1 MRAMPIRTSS
11 AIAACAALGLLLAS
25 CSSTPPPSRTVKQS
39 GPTVKAIPGLNI
51 NRAHKDGAPWWD
63 VDVSRIPDAIP
74 TLHTGPYKANPYTVL
89 GKTYF
94 PLSDSRTYSQTGT
107 ASWYGTKFHGQ
118 NTANGEVYDLYG
130 MSAAHKTL
138 PLPSYVRVT
147 NLDNNRTVILR
158 VNDRGPFYSDR
169 IIDLSYAAA
178 KKLGYAENGTARV
191 KVEGIDPS
199 QYWAQR
205 GKPAPLM
212 LDQPQVASSNPPPQQ
227 PAAPVITASAGT
239 IEQWTPPPQQH
250 AAPVT
255 PVPIDAKKNA
265 SGQASGLFLQ
275 VGAFANPDAAELLR
289 SKLSGM
295 VRAPV
300 FVSSIARNQQTLYR
314 VRMGPVDTPG
324 EAQQLQNSVRSAN
337 LGSPSVVT
345 SDQ

>member
-1 MRAMPIRTSS
+1 MRALPINKPLKLV
-11 AIAACAALGLLLAS
+11 AFAALAVLVAS
-25 CSSTPPPSRTVKQS
+25 CSTSRSPTQKPSSTAVRAQ
-39 GPTVKAIPGLNI
+39 PGLDI

-63 VDVSRIPDAIP
+63 VDVSRIPDATP

-94 PLSDSRTYSQTGT
+94 PLQESKTYVASGT

-147 NLDNNRTVILR
+147 NLDNNKSVILR

-178 KKLGYAENGTARV
+178 KKLGYAEIGTARV
-191 KVEGIDPS
+191 KVEGIDPQ
-199 QYWAQR
+199 QYWAAKGR
-205 GKPAPLM
+205 PAPLM
-212 LDQPQVASSNPPPQQ
+212 LNEPQVAQNS
-227 PAAPVITASAGT
+227 APVITASAGT
-239 IEQWTPPPQQH
+239 VEQWTPPPQQH
-250 AAPVT
+250 ASDTV
-255 PVPIDAKKNA
+255 PVPMSAKKNA
-265 SGQASGLFLQ
+265 SATASGQYLQ

-295 VRAPV
+295 VSAPV
-300 FVSSIARNQQTLYR
+300 FISSIVRNQQTLHR
-314 VRMGPVDTPG
+314 VRLGPIGSPG
-324 EAQQLQNSVRSAN
+324 EIAQVQNSVRLAN

-345 SDQ
+345 E

>member
-1 MRAMPIRTSS
+1 MNKPLKLMAF
-11 AIAACAALGLLLAS
+11 AALAMLVAS
-25 CSSTPPPSRTVKQS
+25 CSTSRAPAQKTSSTAVRT
-39 GPTVKAIPGLNI
+39 TPGLDI

-63 VDVSRIPDAIP
+63 VDVSRIPDATP

-94 PLSDSRTYSQTGT
+94 PMAESKRYVASGT

-147 NLDNNRTVILR
+147 NLDNHKSVILR

-178 KKLGYAENGTARV
+178 KKLGYAEIGTARV
-191 KVEGIDPS
+191 KVEGIDP
-199 QYWAQR
+199 QEWWAQR
-205 GKPAPLM
+205 GRPAPLM
-212 LDQPQVASSNPPPQQ
+212 LNEPK
-227 PAAPVITASAGT
+227 AAPVMTASTGT
-239 IEQWTPPPQQH
+239 VEQWTPPAQQH
-250 AAPVT
+250 AAAVVPVQL
-255 PVPIDAKKNA
+255 DAKKNA
-265 SGQASGLFLQ
+265 SAQASGQYLQ

-295 VRAPV
+295 VSAPV
-300 FVSSIARNQQTLYR
+300 FISSIVRNQQTLHR
-314 VRMGPVDTPG
+314 VRLGPIGSPG
-324 EAQQLQNSVRSAN
+324 EIQQVQNSVRLAN
-337 LGSPSVVT
+337 LGQPSLVT
-345 SDQ
+345 AE

>member
-1 MRAMPIRTSS
+1 MQALPNNKPLKLV
-11 AIAACAALGLLLAS
+11 AFAALAVLVAS
-25 CSSTPPPSRTVKQS
+25 CTTSRT
-39 GPTVKAIPGLNI
+39 PTQKTPSTAVRAQPGLDI

-63 VDVSRIPDAIP
+63 VDVSRIPDATP

-94 PLSDSRTYSQTGT
+94 PLQESKTYVASGT

-147 NLDNNRTVILR
+147 NLDNNKSVILR

-178 KKLGYAENGTARV
+178 KKLGYAEIGTARV
-191 KVEGIDPS
+191 KVEGIDP
-199 QYWAQR
+199 QQWWAAKGR
-205 GKPAPLM
+205 PAPLM
-212 LDQPQVASSNPPPQQ
+212 LNEPQVAQNS
-227 PAAPVITASAGT
+227 APVITASAGT

-250 AAPVT
+250 ASDTVPVQ
-255 PVPIDAKKNA
+255 ISAKKNA
-265 SGQASGLFLQ
+265 SAPASGQYLQ

-295 VRAPV
+295 VSAPV
-300 FVSSIARNQQTLYR
+300 FISSIVRNQQTLHR
-314 VRMGPVDTPG
+314 VRLGPIGSPG
-324 EAQQLQNSVRSAN
+324 EIAQVQNSVRLAN

-345 SDQ
+345 E

>member
-1 MRAMPIRTSS
+1 MRALPINKPLKLV
-11 AIAACAALGLLLAS
+11 AFAALAVLVAS
-25 CSSTPPPSRTVKQS
+25 CSTSRAPTQKTSSTAVRAQ
-39 GPTVKAIPGLNI
+39 PGLDI

-63 VDVSRIPDAIP
+63 VDVSRIPDATP

-94 PLSDSRTYSQTGT
+94 PLQESKTYVASGT

-147 NLDNNRTVILR
+147 NLDNNRSVILR

-178 KKLGYAENGTARV
+178 KKLGYAEIGTARV
-191 KVEGIDPS
+191 KVEGIDP
-199 QYWAQR
+199 QQWWAAKGR
-205 GKPAPLM
+205 PAPLM
-212 LDQPQVASSNPPPQQ
+212 LNEPQVAQNS
-227 PAAPVITASAGT
+227 APVITASAGT

-250 AAPVT
+250 ASDTVPVQ
-255 PVPIDAKKNA
+255 ISAKKNA
-265 SGQASGLFLQ
+265 SAPASGQYLQ

-295 VRAPV
+295 VSAPV
-300 FVSSIARNQQTLYR
+300 FISSIVRNQQTLHR
-314 VRMGPVDTPG
+314 VRLGPIGSPG
-324 EAQQLQNSVRSAN
+324 EIQQVQNSVRLAN
-337 LGSPSVVT
+337 LGSPSLVT
-345 SDQ
+345 AE

>member
-1 MRAMPIRTSS
+1 MQALPNNKPLKLV
-11 AIAACAALGLLLAS
+11 AFAALAVLVAS
-25 CSSTPPPSRTVKQS
+25 CTTSRT
-39 GPTVKAIPGLNI
+39 PTQKTPSTAVRAQPGLDI

-63 VDVSRIPDAIP
+63 VDVSRIPDATP

-94 PLSDSRTYSQTGT
+94 PLQESKTYVASGT

-147 NLDNNRTVILR
+147 NLDNNKTVILR

-178 KKLGYAENGTARV
+178 KKLGYAETGTARV
-191 KVEGIDPS
+191 KVEGIDP
-199 QYWAQR
+199 QQWWAAKGR
-205 GKPAPLM
+205 PAPLM
-212 LDQPQVASSNPPPQQ
+212 LNEPQVAQNS
-227 PAAPVITASAGT
+227 APVITASAGT
-239 IEQWTPPPQQH
+239 VEQWTPPPQQH
-250 AAPVT
+250 AAAVVPVQ
-255 PVPIDAKKNA
+255 IDAKKNA
-265 SGQASGLFLQ
+265 SAPASGQYLQ

-295 VRAPV
+295 VSAPV
-300 FVSSIARNQQTLYR
+300 FISSIVRNQQTLHR
-314 VRMGPVDTPG
+314 VRLGPIGSPG
-324 EAQQLQNSVRSAN
+324 EIAQVQNSVRLAN

-345 SDQ
+345 E

>member
-1 MRAMPIRTSS
+1 MRALPMNKPLKLM
-11 AIAACAALGLLLAS
+11 AFAALAMLVAS
-25 CSSTPPPSRTVKQS
+25 CSTSRAPTQKSSTAVRS
-39 GPTVKAIPGLNI
+39 APGLDI

-63 VDVSRIPDAIP
+63 VDVSRIPDATP
-74 TLHTGPYKANPYTVL
+74 TLHTGPYKAAPYSVL

-94 PLSDSRTYSQTGT
+94 PLQESKTYVQSGT

-178 KKLGYAENGTARV
+178 KKLGYAETGTARV
-191 KVEGIDPS
+191 KVEGIDP
-199 QYWAQR
+199 QQWWAAKGR
-205 GKPAPLM
+205 PAPLM
-212 LDQPQVASSNPPPQQ
+212 LNEPQVAQNS
-227 PAAPVITASAGT
+227 APVITASAGT

-250 AAPVT
+250 AAAVVPVQLA
-255 PVPIDAKKNA
+255 DAKKNA
-265 SGQASGLFLQ
+265 SAPASGQYLQ

-295 VRAPV
+295 VSAPV
-300 FVSSIARNQQTLYR
+300 FISSIVRNQQTLHR
-314 VRMGPVDTPG
+314 VRLGPIGSPG
-324 EAQQLQNSVRSAN
+324 EIQQVQNSVRLAN

-345 SDQ
+345 E

>member
-1 MRAMPIRTSS
+1 MPVSPINKPLKLV
-11 AIAACAALGLLLAS
+11 ALAALSLLVAS
-25 CSSTPPPSRTVKQS
+25 CSTSPSRAPAQKTGGAVVRSQ
-39 GPTVKAIPGLNI
+39 PGLDI

-63 VDVSRIPDAIP
+63 VDVSRIPDATP
-74 TLHTGPYKANPYTVL
+74 TLHTGAYKANPYTVL

-94 PLSDSRTYSQTGT
+94 PLQESKTYVQSGT

-138 PLPSYVRVT
+138 PLPSYVKVT

-178 KKLGYAENGTARV
+178 KKLGYAETGTARV
-191 KVEGIDPS
+191 KVEGIDPQ

-212 LDQPQVASSNPPPQQ
+212 LNEPQTPQPQIAQ
-227 PAAPVITASAGT
+227 AGKV
-239 IEQWTPPPQQH
+239 EQWTPPPQQH
-250 AAPVT
+250 AAPVVA
-255 PVPIDAKKNA
+255 VPQAAPGNA
-265 SGQASGLFLQ
+265 VGGQYLQ

-295 VRAPV
+295 VSAPV
-300 FVSSIARNQQTLYR
+300 FISSIVRNQQTLHR
-314 VRMGPVDTPG
+314 VRLGPIGSPG
-324 EAQQLQNSVRSAN
+324 EIQQVQNSVRLAN
-337 LGSPSVVT
+337 LGQPSVV
-345 SDQ
+345 SAE

>member
-1 MRAMPIRTSS
+1 MQALPNNKPLKLV
-11 AIAACAALGLLLAS
+11 AFAALAVLVAS
-25 CSSTPPPSRTVKQS
+25 CTTSRT
-39 GPTVKAIPGLNI
+39 PTQKSPSTAVRAQPGLDI

-63 VDVSRIPDAIP
+63 VDVSRIPDATP

-94 PLSDSRTYSQTGT
+94 PLQESKTYVASGT

-147 NLDNNRTVILR
+147 NLDNNKTVILR

-178 KKLGYAENGTARV
+178 KKLGYAETGTARV
-191 KVEGIDPS
+191 KVEGIDP
-199 QYWAQR
+199 QQWWAAKGR
-205 GKPAPLM
+205 PAPLM
-212 LDQPQVASSNPPPQQ
+212 LNEPQVAQNSA
-227 PAAPVITASAGT
+227 PAITASAGT
-239 IEQWTPPPQQH
+239 VEQWTPPPQQH
-250 AAPVT
+250 AAAVVPVQ
-255 PVPIDAKKNA
+255 IDAKNASAPA
-265 SGQASGLFLQ
+265 SGQYLQ

-295 VRAPV
+295 VSAPV
-300 FVSSIARNQQTLYR
+300 FISSIVRNQQTLHR
-314 VRMGPVDTPG
+314 VRLGPIGSPG
-324 EAQQLQNSVRSAN
+324 EIAQVQNSVRLAN
-337 LGSPSVVT
+337 LGSPSVV
-345 SDQ
+345 SE

>member
-1 MRAMPIRTSS
+1 MQALPNHKPLKLV
-11 AIAACAALGLLLAS
+11 AFAALAVLVAS
-25 CSSTPPPSRTVKQS
+25 CTTSHTPTQKAPSTAVRAQ
-39 GPTVKAIPGLNI
+39 PGLDI

-63 VDVSRIPDAIP
+63 VDVSRIPDATP

-94 PLSDSRTYSQTGT
+94 PLQESKTYVASGT

-147 NLDNNRTVILR
+147 NLDNNKTVILR

-178 KKLGYAENGTARV
+178 KKLGYAETGTARV
-191 KVEGIDPS
+191 KVEGIDP
-199 QYWAQR
+199 QQWWAAKGR
-205 GKPAPLM
+205 PAPLM
-212 LDQPQVASSNPPPQQ
+212 LNEPQVAQTS
-227 PAAPVITASAGT
+227 APVITASAGT
-239 IEQWTPPPQQH
+239 VEQWTPPPQQH
-250 AAPVT
+250 AAAVVPVQ
-255 PVPIDAKKNA
+255 IDAKKNA
-265 SGQASGLFLQ
+265 SATASGQYLQ

-295 VRAPV
+295 VSAPV
-300 FVSSIARNQQTLYR
+300 FISSIVRNQQTLHR
-314 VRMGPVDTPG
+314 VRLGPIGSPG
-324 EAQQLQNSVRSAN
+324 EIAQVQNSVRLAN

-345 SDQ
+345 E

>member
-1 MRAMPIRTSS
+1 MQALPNNKPLMLV
-11 AIAACAALGLLLAS
+11 AFAALAVLVAS
-25 CSSTPPPSRTVKQS
+25 CTTSRT
-39 GPTVKAIPGLNI
+39 PTQKTPSAAVRAQPGLDI

-63 VDVSRIPDAIP
+63 VDVSRIPDATP

-94 PLSDSRTYSQTGT
+94 PLQESKTYVASGT

-147 NLDNNRTVILR
+147 NLDNNKTVILR

-178 KKLGYAENGTARV
+178 KKLGYAETGTARV
-191 KVEGIDPS
+191 KVEGIDP
-199 QYWAQR
+199 QQWWAAKGR
-205 GKPAPLM
+205 PAPLM
-212 LDQPQVASSNPPPQQ
+212 LNEPQVAQNS
-227 PAAPVITASAGT
+227 APVITASAGT
-239 IEQWTPPPQQH
+239 VEQWTPPPQQH
-250 AAPVT
+250 AAAVVPVQ
-255 PVPIDAKKNA
+255 IDAKKNA
-265 SGQASGLFLQ
+265 SAPASGQYLQ

-295 VRAPV
+295 VSAPV
-300 FVSSIARNQQTLYR
+300 FISSIVRNQQTLHR
-314 VRMGPVDTPG
+314 VRLGPIGSPG
-324 EAQQLQNSVRSAN
+324 EIAQVQNSVRLAN

-345 SDQ
+345 E

>member
-1 MRAMPIRTSS
+1 MQALPNHKPLKLV
-11 AIAACAALGLLLAS
+11 AFAALAVLVAS
-25 CSSTPPPSRTVKQS
+25 CTTSRT
-39 GPTVKAIPGLNI
+39 PTQKTPSTAVRAQPGLDI

-63 VDVSRIPDAIP
+63 VDVSRIPDATP

-94 PLSDSRTYSQTGT
+94 PLQESKTYVASGT

-147 NLDNNRTVILR
+147 NLDNNKSVILR

-178 KKLGYAENGTARV
+178 KKLGYAEIGTARV
-191 KVEGIDPS
+191 KVEGIDP
-199 QYWAQR
+199 QQWWAAKGR
-205 GKPAPLM
+205 PAPLM
-212 LDQPQVASSNPPPQQ
+212 LNEPQVAQTS
-227 PAAPVITASAGT
+227 APVITASAGT
-239 IEQWTPPPQQH
+239 VEQWTPPPQQH
-250 AAPVT
+250 AAAVVPVQ
-255 PVPIDAKKNA
+255 IDAKKNA
-265 SGQASGLFLQ
+265 SATASGQYLQ

-295 VRAPV
+295 VSAPV
-300 FVSSIARNQQTLYR
+300 FISSIVRNQQTLHR
-314 VRMGPVDTPG
+314 VRLGPIGSPG
-324 EAQQLQNSVRSAN
+324 EIAQVQNSVRLAN

-345 SDQ
+345 E

>member
-1 MRAMPIRTSS
+1 MNKPLKLMAF
-11 AIAACAALGLLLAS
+11 AALALLVAS
-25 CSSTPPPSRTVKQS
+25 CSTSRAPAQK
-39 GPTVKAIPGLNI
+39 PTTAVRATPGLDI

-63 VDVSRIPDAIP
+63 VDVSRIPDATP
-74 TLHTGPYKANPYTVL
+74 TLHTGPYKAAPYSVL

-94 PLSDSRTYSQTGT
+94 PLQDSKTYVQSGT

-178 KKLGYAENGTARV
+178 KKLGYAETGTARV
-191 KVEGIDPS
+191 KVEGIDP
-199 QYWAQR
+199 QAYWAAKGR
-205 GKPAPLM
+205 PAPLM
-212 LDQPQVASSNPPPQQ
+212 LNEPQVAQNS
-227 PAAPVITASAGT
+227 APVITASAGT
-239 IEQWTPPPQQH
+239 VEQWTPPPQQH
-250 AAPVT
+250 AAAVVPVQVDT
-255 PVPIDAKKNA
+255 KKNA
-265 SGQASGLFLQ
+265 SAPGQYLQ

-295 VRAPV
+295 VSAPV
-300 FVSSIARNQQTLYR
+300 FISSIVRNQQTLHR
-314 VRMGPVDTPG
+314 VRLGPIGSPG
-324 EAQQLQNSVRSAN
+324 EIQQVQNSVRLAN

-345 SDQ
+345 E

>member
-1 MRAMPIRTSS
+1 MRALPMNKPLKLM
-11 AIAACAALGLLLAS
+11 AFAALAVLVAS
-25 CSSTPPPSRTVKQS
+25 CSTSRSPTQKSSTAVRS
-39 GPTVKAIPGLNI
+39 APGLDI

-63 VDVSRIPDAIP
+63 VDVSRIPDATP
-74 TLHTGPYKANPYTVL
+74 TLHSGPYKANPYTVL

-94 PLSDSRTYSQTGT
+94 PLQESKTYVASGT

-147 NLDNNRTVILR
+147 NLDNNKSVILR

-178 KKLGYAENGTARV
+178 KKLGYAEIGTARV
-191 KVEGIDPS
+191 KVEGIDP
-199 QYWAQR
+199 QQWWAAKGR
-205 GKPAPLM
+205 PAPLM
-212 LDQPQVASSNPPPQQ
+212 LNEPQVAQNS
-227 PAAPVITASAGT
+227 APVVTASAGT
-239 IEQWTPPPQQH
+239 VEQWTPPPQQH
-250 AAPVT
+250 AAAVVPVQLA
-255 PVPIDAKKNA
+255 DAKKNA
-265 SGQASGLFLQ
+265 SAPASGQFLQ

-295 VRAPV
+295 VSAPV
-300 FVSSIARNQQTLYR
+300 FISSIVRNQQTLHR
-314 VRMGPVDTPG
+314 VRLGPIGSPG
-324 EAQQLQNSVRSAN
+324 EIQQVQNSVRMAN

-345 SDQ
+345 E

>member
-1 MRAMPIRTSS
+1 MQALPNNKPLKLV
-11 AIAACAALGLLLAS
+11 AFAALAVLVAS
-25 CSSTPPPSRTVKQS
+25 CTTSRT
-39 GPTVKAIPGLNI
+39 PTQKTPSTAVRAQPGLDI

-63 VDVSRIPDAIP
+63 VDVSRIPDATP

-94 PLSDSRTYSQTGT
+94 PLQESKTYVASGT

-147 NLDNNRTVILR
+147 NLDNNKSVILR

-178 KKLGYAENGTARV
+178 KKLGYAEIGTARV
-191 KVEGIDPS
+191 KVEGIDP
-199 QYWAQR
+199 QQWWAAKGR
-205 GKPAPLM
+205 PAPLM
-212 LDQPQVASSNPPPQQ
+212 LNEPQVAQNS
-227 PAAPVITASAGT
+227 APVITASAGT
-239 IEQWTPPPQQH
+239 VEQWTPPPQQH
-250 AAPVT
+250 AAAVVPVQ
-255 PVPIDAKKNA
+255 IDAKKNA
-265 SGQASGLFLQ
+265 SAPASGQYLQ

-295 VRAPV
+295 VSAPV
-300 FVSSIARNQQTLYR
+300 FISSIVRNQQTLHR
-314 VRMGPVDTPG
+314 VRLGPIGSPG
-324 EAQQLQNSVRSAN
+324 EIAQVQNSVRLAN

-345 SDQ
+345 E

>member
-1 MRAMPIRTSS
+1 MRALPINKPLKLV
-11 AIAACAALGLLLAS
+11 AFAALAVLVAS
-25 CSSTPPPSRTVKQS
+25 CSTSRAPTQKTSSTAVRAQ
-39 GPTVKAIPGLNI
+39 PGLDI

-63 VDVSRIPDAIP
+63 VDVSRIPDATP

-94 PLSDSRTYSQTGT
+94 PLQESKTYVASGT

-147 NLDNNRTVILR
+147 NLDNNRSVILR

-178 KKLGYAENGTARV
+178 KKLGYAEIGTARV
-191 KVEGIDPS
+191 KVEGIDP
-199 QYWAQR
+199 QQWWAAKGR
-205 GKPAPLM
+205 PAPLM
-212 LDQPQVASSNPPPQQ
+212 LNEPQVAQNS
-227 PAAPVITASAGT
+227 APVITASAGT
-239 IEQWTPPPQQH
+239 IEQWTPPQQQH
-250 AAPVT
+250 ASDTVPVQ
-255 PVPIDAKKNA
+255 ISAKKNA
-265 SGQASGLFLQ
+265 SAPASGQYLQ

-295 VRAPV
+295 VSAPV
-300 FVSSIARNQQTLYR
+300 FISSIVRNQQTLHR
-314 VRMGPVDTPG
+314 VRLGPIGSPG
-324 EAQQLQNSVRSAN
+324 EIAQVQNSVRLAN

-345 SDQ
+345 E

>member
-1 MRAMPIRTSS
+1 MRALPINKPLKLM
-11 AIAACAALGLLLAS
+11 AFAALAVLVAS
-25 CSSTPPPSRTVKQS
+25 CSTSRAPAQKSTTAVRSTP
-39 GPTVKAIPGLNI
+39 GLDI

-63 VDVSRIPDAIP
+63 VDVSRIPDATP
-74 TLHTGPYKANPYTVL
+74 TLHTGPYKASPYSVL

-94 PLSDSRTYSQTGT
+94 PLQESKTYVQSGT

-147 NLDNNRTVILR
+147 NLDNNKSVILR

-178 KKLGYAENGTARV
+178 KKLGYAETGTARV
-191 KVEGIDPS
+191 KVEGIDP
-199 QYWAQR
+199 QQWWAAKGR
-205 GKPAPLM
+205 PAPLM
-212 LDQPQVASSNPPPQQ
+212 LNEPQVAQNS
-227 PAAPVITASAGT
+227 APVITASAGT
-239 IEQWTPPPQQH
+239 VEQWTPPPQQH
-250 AAPVT
+250 AAAVVPVQLA
-255 PVPIDAKKNA
+255 DAKKNA
-265 SGQASGLFLQ
+265 SAPASGQYLQ

-295 VRAPV
+295 VSAPV
-300 FVSSIARNQQTLYR
+300 FISSIVRNQQTLHR
-314 VRMGPVDTPG
+314 VRLGPIGSPG
-324 EAQQLQNSVRSAN
+324 EIQQVQNSVRLAN

-345 SDQ
+345 E